1 MAEHGV
7 TACKVII
14 EDIFAISILPEKI
27 EMAAHQVGVQGSK
40 VQKKKKKK
48 KKKKEK
54 KKYHFI
60 IASLKAINNH

>member
-1 MAEHGV
+1 MVAEHGV
-7 TACKVII
+7 AACKVII

-40 VQKKKKKK
+40 IQKNKKKKKK
-48 KKKKEK
+48 
-54 KKYHFI
+54 YHVI

>member
-1 MAEHGV
+1 MVAEHGV
-7 TACKVII
+7 AACEVII

-48 KKKKEK
+48 KKKK
-54 KKYHFI
+54 KYHFI